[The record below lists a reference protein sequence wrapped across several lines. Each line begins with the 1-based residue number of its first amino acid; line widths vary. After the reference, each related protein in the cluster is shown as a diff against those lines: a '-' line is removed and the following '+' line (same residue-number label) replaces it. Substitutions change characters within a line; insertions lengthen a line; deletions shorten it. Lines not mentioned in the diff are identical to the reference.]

1 MPGAGEARDVLVLYS
16 NNRLLPA
23 NIEGDRGLREAL
35 PEGAELSAEFLD
47 YPRITGEDYLVALI
61 RFLRE
66 KYATRPPAVIVAGG
80 PDAMAFVLSRRA
92 ELFPQVPVVHMGV
105 PRARLRALQPLPAD
119 VVGVPF
125 DLDFSAT
132 IDQALRWHPSAR
144 RLVLVTGSAAPDL
157 GFEALLREEA
167 VRFQERV
174 ATEFLAGLPTDALLQ
189 RLGELDGESVVFTT
203 GYFQDGAGRNFIPSR
218 GRRRPGRRRPC
229 AGLCSVRHLPGHRD
243 SRGLHADLR
252 GHGRA
257 GGAGG
262 PRDPDRCCPEGVAPA
277 RGHARDPEPR
287 LAPGPALRHRPEC
300 DPG

>member
-1 MPGAGEARDVLVLYS
+1 METTTDPAQYGYRLLRPIALSTTLATVSPNAASALLRALAACWLLLASVAPAAGEARDVLVLYS

-47 YPRITGEDYLVALI
+47 YPRITGEAYLAALI

-80 PDAMAFVLSRRA
+80 PDALAFVLSRRA

-105 PRARLRALQPLPAD
+105 PRARLRALPPLPAD

-144 RLVLVTGSAAPDL
+144 RLVFVTGSAAPDR
-157 GFEALLREEA
+157 GFETLLREEA
-167 VRFQERV
+167 VRFQDRV

-189 RLGELDGESVVFTT
+189 RLGELDGESVVFTP
-203 GYFQDGAGRNFIPSR
+203 GYFQDGAGRNFF
-218 GRRRPGRRRPC
+218 
-229 AGLCSVRHLPGHRD
+229 
-243 SRGLHADLR
+243 
-252 GHGRA
+252 
-257 GGAGG
+257 
-262 PRDPDRCCPEGVAPA
+262 PREAV
-277 RGHARDPEPR
+277 
-287 LAPGPALRHRPEC
+287 
-300 DPG
+300 